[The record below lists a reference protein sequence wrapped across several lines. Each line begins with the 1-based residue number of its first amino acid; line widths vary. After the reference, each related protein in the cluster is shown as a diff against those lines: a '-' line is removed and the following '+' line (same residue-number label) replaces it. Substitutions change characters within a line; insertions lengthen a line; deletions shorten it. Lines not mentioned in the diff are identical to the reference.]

1 MRTPDYYLR
10 QYEDQPFSLIKDSFV
25 EKISFVVKKEAISF
39 DYNKM
44 KNTFA
49 RVEKVLPSNGR
60 RT

>member
-1 MRTPDYYLR
+1 L
-10 QYEDQPFSLIKDSFV
+10 V
-25 EKISFVVKKEAISF
+25 EKNDFVVKKEGISF

-49 RVEKVLPSNGR
+49 GVEKVLPSNGR